1 MTSELN
7 SLFKFGTLN
16 NSTSVSSSDDKE
28 KAKNKAELNQTEA
41 LNNTSIHSNDA
52 KASLNNKTQA
62 LFANNTGVDNS
73 DLSNK
78 MSSVDTSAIE
88 QTENKGLFASI
99 LDGAKKMFGAQ
110 EANGP
115 SKQSENLSTAQI
127 QGAITFV
134 SSHANGIDFD
144 SQEFKQLDPKIQN
157 YITAH
162 YNQAVGKTSNTEN

>member
-1 MTSELN
+1 MTFELS
-7 SLFKFGTLN
+7 SLKYKEFESSSF
-16 NSTSVSSSDDKE
+16 VSSSDDKE

-52 KASLNNKTQA
+52 KVSLNNKTQG
-62 LFANNTGVDNS
+62 LFSNHLSVDNS

-78 MSSVDTSAIE
+78 MSNVDTSAIE
-88 QTENKGLFASI
+88 QTESKGFFASI
-99 LDGAKKMFGAQ
+99 IDGAKKMFGTQ
-110 EANGP
+110 EVNGP
-115 SKQSENLSTAQI
+115 SKQSENLSTQQI
-127 QGAITFV
+127 QNAIAFV

-162 YNQAVGKTSNTEN
+162 YNQAGGKTSKAEN